1 MIQGEFDNY
10 NRPIVEADL
19 QLSASGARISLRP
32 LIDTGAV
39 DTIIMP
45 RDADRLGLHL
55 GNMPPTRAI
64 RGLGGQLRGYE
75 FNNASMFFHDLAG
88 TPILFYIDVL
98 VVTRN
103 LLAPTQLE
111 ALQYPSILGKGIVTR
126 WKLTLC
132 FLTRGNAVK
141 EVTIDPISHD

>member
-19 QLSASGARISLRP
+19 QISATGSLIHFRP

-45 RDADRLGLHL
+45 RDADRLGLHP
-55 GNMPPTRAI
+55 GDMPPI
-64 RGLGGQLRGYE
+64 RPIPGLGGHLRGYE

-88 TPILFYIDVL
+88 RTFLYYIDVL
-98 VVTRN
+98 VVTRS
-103 LLAPTQLE
+103 LLAANQLQT
-111 ALQYPSILGKGIVTR
+111 LQFPSILGRGIVTR

-132 FLTRGNAVK
+132 FLTRGNAIK